1 MPTKK
6 KGTYDVVPPTRET
19 PERVDSSAI
28 LAQITSVAT
37 NAVAPVKAEVD
48 EANRKAGYHDQVINV
63 ILIATTLTFI
73 TLLFDAIMFHIAYS
87 KDNMEIVEHEIRLRE
102 LQFQNKLL
110 QKKHPELFEDV
121 YELEL

>member
-6 KGTYDVVPPTRET
+6 KGAYDVVPPTREA
-19 PERVDSSAI
+19 PERADSSAI
-28 LAQITSVAT
+28 LAQITSVT
-37 NAVAPVKAEVD
+37 TKAVAPVKAEVD

-73 TLLFDAIMFHIAYS
+73 TLLFDALMFHIEYS
-87 KDNMEIVEHEIRLRE
+87 KDNAQVIEHEIRLRE
-102 LQFQNKLL
+102 LQFQNRLL

-121 YELEL
+121 YQLEL